1 MVAPAHIL
9 DGNAGLCFAQRAD
22 DLLFDKNASSRPIF
36 LEQDSKPRRYSKLGA
51 RRFWKSKYDGMGGH
65 YRARRE
71 LYVYLFG
78 EHHRWGKA

>member
-36 LEQDSKPRRYSKLGA
+36 LKWGIGLQTEVLLKIGGA
-51 RRFWKSKYDGMGGH
+51 SSG
-65 YRARRE
+65 
-71 LYVYLFG
+71 
-78 EHHRWGKA
+78 